1 MDIIKN
7 EILLCEAKWMELE
20 EIMLNE
26 ISLTHTN
33 AVYLSQMWER
43 QRPQSDY
50 GMFLKAGGC
59 GRDRRRVH

>member
-1 MDIIKN
+1 
-7 EILLCEAKWMELE
+7 MELE